1 MPENPTF
8 RKSSYSGART
18 EGCVE
23 VALDFRKSSYSQPN
37 NNNCVEVA
45 DFAGGSAVR
54 DTQHRH
60 LGHVEFT
67 SGEWHAFL
75 EALKHDQL

>member
-1 MPENPTF
+1 MQSRTHLEF
-8 RKSSYSGART
+8 RKSSYSGGRT

-23 VALDFRKSSYSQPN
+23 IAGFV
-37 NNNCVEVA
+37 
-45 DFAGGSAVR
+45 GGSAVR
-54 DTQHRH
+54 DAKNRH

-67 SGEWHAFL
+67 SDEWHAFL

>member
-8 RKSSYSGART
+8 RKSSYSSGK
-18 EGCVE
+18 G
-23 VALDFRKSSYSQPN
+23 Q
-37 NNNCVEVA
+37 NCVEVA

-60 LGHVEFT
+60 LAHVTFT
-67 SGEWHAFL
+67 SDEWHAFL

>member
-8 RKSSYSGART
+8 RKSSYSANGG
-18 EGCVE
+18 ECVE
-23 VALDFRKSSYSQPN
+23 VREGVLTL
-37 NNNCVEVA
+37 
-45 DFAGGSAVR
+45 VR

-60 LGHVEFT
+60 LGHVEFA
-67 SGEWHAFL
+67 SGEWRAFL